1 MPQKVIRLKG
11 INRAINEFQT
21 SGECEE
27 LINLRPTSSGI
38 SIVRSKRVIAKNKS
52 GFKKIIEHSFGS
64 HTNLIAITYYGV
76 LWIDKEG
83 NTLQSISGAS
93 AKDICCSGD
102 MILVVNNEEGSQ
114 QCFKFKDDKYSEY
127 ILNIPSARISVT
139 LSDFTAT
146 GSYIASSIIDTI
158 DEAKEALAYAYSDFY
173 QKNPNG
179 LAGPIVIGCTFE
191 LESGAEIWSS
201 AFTIIDPTKDVN
213 YTDAQISPTSLT
225 TTVYGAKKATLRF
238 DLESFKQNQSIKSIK
253 FYSSLPLASFD
264 VEKISGIFVAMPV
277 SNGSINIDGQPMYL
291 IETKPYG
298 GFFEFVLKTDS
309 SIAGNDLMPVTTGT
323 IKRIGDAISY
333 NNRFHFFNSDVYH
346 VLQNPSL
353 GVHSNRSLPAEDHY
367 NDIRKA
373 ELFVEISNGEEKILV
388 KGNKIYDI
396 CRAEKIDFIYPLG
409 NIKQGYIYAYD
420 VGNYSGGRWYPVPL
434 RDSRAYNYSCAI
446 DFVLESA
453 MDKAPDGTVIE
464 NHAQTI
470 LLKKEYDALNVSAQN
485 NPFVFPVNNSY
496 AVGGKIIDVATP
508 YLPIGSTKVER
519 YPISIFTSNG
529 IFALGQGDKS
539 VLYGEITAVSPL
551 VITGRAVPTPSGTFF
566 ISSNNLYVISEG
578 EAIDISGAFRGER
591 ETRLREIEAYKTL
604 CLNSGHDILYDFTG
618 LLSAIDFKDF
628 INNSV
633 LVYDAFK
640 NELYISNQEQKYSY
654 VFNID
659 SKQFHK
665 IPKRYSEAQYPTR
678 YALESGIDNVIN
690 IVDLHN
696 EIDMLYQPILLQ
708 SRPMSLEVFYTH
720 IQRIMML
727 VDTGLVD
734 EQYLFL
740 SVFGSNNL
748 YDWDCIISAQK
759 RDVILRQI
767 RTNKAARSYKDYVIL
782 INGVVPTDTNISDI
796 IADYTVV
803 QRRLG

>member
-1 MPQKVIRLKG
+1 MPQKVIKLKG

-38 SIVRSKRVIAKNKS
+38 SIVRSKSVIAKNKS

-64 HTNLIAITYYGV
+64 HSNLIAITHYGV

-93 AKDICCSGD
+93 AKDICYSGD
-102 MILVVNNEEGSQ
+102 MILVNNVGESQ
-114 QCFKFKDDKYSEY
+114 QCFKFKDDQYSEY
-127 ILNIPSARISVT
+127 ILNIPSPKISVT

-146 GSYIASSIIDTI
+146 GSYIAPSIIDTI
-158 DEAKEALAYAYSDFY
+158 YEAKEALAYAYSDFY

-191 LESGAEIWSS
+191 LEGGAEIWSS

-213 YTDAQISPTSLT
+213 YTHAKISATSLT
-225 TTVYGAKKATLRF
+225 TTVYGAKEATLRF
-238 DLESFKQNQSIKSIK
+238 NLESFKQDPSIKNIK

-264 VEKISGIFVAMPV
+264 VEKSSGIFVAMPV
-277 SNGSINIDGQPMYL
+277 SNSSINIDGQPMYL

-333 NNRFHFFNSDVYH
+333 NNRFHFFNSGVYH

-367 NDIRKA
+367 NNIKKA
-373 ELFVEISNGEEKILV
+373 ELFVEINNGEEKILV
-388 KGNKIYDI
+388 KGNNLYDI
-396 CRAEKIDFIYPLG
+396 RVSETIDFIYPLG

-420 VGNYSGGRWYPVPL
+420 EGNYASGSWYSVPL
-434 RDSRAYNYSCAI
+434 RDSSAYNYSCAI
-446 DFVLESA
+446 DFSLTEVMA
-453 MDKAPDGTVIE
+453 KAPDGTVIE

-470 LLKKEYDALNVSAQN
+470 LLNKEYDAINVSAQN

-496 AVGGKIIDVATP
+496 AVGGKIIDVATS

-539 VLYGEITAVSPL
+539 VLYGKTTAVSPL
-551 VITGRAVPTPSGTFF
+551 VITGRAVPTPPGIFF

-578 EAIDISGAFRGER
+578 EAIDVSEAFRGER

-604 CLNSGHDILYDFTG
+604 CLNSGHNILYDFTD
-618 LLSAIDFKDF
+618 LVSAIDFKDF

-633 LVYDAFK
+633 LVYDAFE
-640 NELYISNQEQKYSY
+640 NELYISNKDQKYSY
-654 VFNID
+654 VFNLD

-665 IPKRYSEAQYPTR
+665 IPKRYSETQYPAR
-678 YALESGIDNVIN
+678 YALESDIDNVIN

-696 EIDMLYQPILLQ
+696 ENDAESQPILLQ
-708 SRPMSLEVFYTH
+708 SRPMSLEAFYTH
-720 IQRIMML
+720 IQRIIML

-734 EQYLFL
+734 KQHLCFT
-740 SVFGSNNL
+740 VFGSNNL

-759 RDVILRQI
+759 KDVTLRQI
-767 RTNKAARSYKDYVIL
+767 RTNKSAKSYKDYVIL

-803 QRRLG
+803 NRRLG